1 MIRIISSFIFKVIY
15 IFSTYINPSTNK
27 SWEDIRQMLRE
38 EVRHPRVREW
48 ANYILDNV
56 INSNTEASITT
67 GGMAQNLKT
76 QMLQFL

>member
-1 MIRIISSFIFKVIY
+1 
-15 IFSTYINPSTNK
+15 
-27 SWEDIRQMLRE
+27 MLRE

-56 INSNTEASITT
+56 INGNTEVSIQTA
-67 GGMAQNLKT
+67 GMAENLKT